1 MRSTPSLW
9 RTGLSSASK
18 LLEAL
23 GICTLCTMVGTGC
36 QEYDPPPRVSLVLP
50 VGGAWQEGE
59 VVELMFSEPIN
70 VGTLK
75 MKLWA
80 DVRDIEGQLPQG
92 ATPLVADCRV
102 GSCADATVSLSED
115 KQRLMLMLPK
125 ETLGK
130 AGPPVLLQ
138 IMEGLEDEKGNATG
152 SSPLFTLQFRSALDC
167 TNTEPVPFDSGTYI
181 LGGSVTKPVP
191 AILTLIS
198 DVKVSEDGTFA
209 LAGAEGDEKPG
220 FAKNTTNPD
229 ELFVDNT
236 ELGWTLFV
244 KGKVCLRD
252 GQRLLQ
258 TEVFDV
264 RIPIGSLTVTL
275 RQVRLVAEIKKDAT
289 GKDTIDGTLSFEGVE
304 LDNGRKVS
312 KFEGGNTPLFGAF
325 VPPEKRPAGTPE
337 LCGNPCG
344 VVIGLCEPPDGFPG
358 DVICPP
364 AP

>member
-1 MRSTPSLW
+1 MM
-9 RTGLSSASK
+9 G
-18 LLEAL
+18 AL
-23 GICTLCTMVGTGC
+23 GALASAGC
-36 QEYDPPPRVSLVLP
+36 QEYDAPPRAALVLP
-50 VGGAWQEGE
+50 AGGAWQEGE
-59 VVELMFSEPIN
+59 VVELTFSEPIN
-70 VGTLK
+70 VETLK
-75 MKLWA
+75 MRLWA
-80 DVRDIEGQLPQG
+80 DVRDIEGQLPEG
-92 ATPLVADCRV
+92 ATPLVAECTV
-102 GSCADATVSLSED
+102 GACADVTVTLSED
-115 KQRLMLMLPK
+115 KLRLTLALPK

-138 IMEGLEDEKGNATG
+138 IMDGLEDEEGNPTG
-152 SSPLFTLQFRSALDC
+152 SAPLFTLQFRSALDC

-209 LAGAEGDEKPG
+209 LIGAEGDEKPG

-236 ELGWTLFV
+236 DLGWALFV

-264 RIPIGSLTVTL
+264 RIPLGSLTVTL
-275 RQVRLVAEIKKDAT
+275 QKVRLVAEIKKDDAT

-312 KFEGGNTPLFGAF
+312 KFEGGNTALAGGF
-325 VPPEKRPAGTPE
+325 VAPERRPAGMPE
-337 LCGNPCG
+337 LCGDQCG
-344 VVIGLCEPPDGFPG
+344 VVIGLCEPPEGFPG
-358 DVICPP
+358 EQICP
-364 AP
+364 

>member
-1 MRSTPSLW
+1 ML
-9 RTGLSSASK
+9 GALCALISA
-18 LLEAL
+18 
-23 GICTLCTMVGTGC
+23 GC
-36 QEYDPPPRVSLVLP
+36 QEYDAPPRASLVLP
-50 VGGAWQEGE
+50 AGGAWQEGD
-59 VVELMFSEPIN
+59 VVELMFSEPIK
-70 VGTLK
+70 VETLK

-92 ATPLVADCRV
+92 ATPLVADCAV
-102 GSCADATVSLSED
+102 GACADVTVTLSED
-115 KQRLMLMLPK
+115 KQRLTMALPK

-138 IMEGLEDEKGNATG
+138 IMEGLEDEEGNPTG
-152 SSPLFTLQFRSALDC
+152 SAPLFTLQFRSALDC
-167 TNTEPVPFDSGTYI
+167 DNAEPVPFDSGTYI

-209 LAGAEGDEKPG
+209 LVSAEGDEYPG

-244 KGKVCLRD
+244 KGKVCLR
-252 GQRLLQ
+252 GEQRLLQ

-264 RIPIGSLTVTL
+264 RIPLGSLIVTL
-275 RQVRLVAEIKKDAT
+275 RQVRLVAEIKKGET
-289 GKDTIDGTLSFEGVE
+289 SGKDTIDGTLSFEGVE
-304 LDNGRKVS
+304 LDNGRRVTS
-312 KFEGGNTPLFGAF
+312 FEGGNTPLFGAF

-337 LCGNPCG
+337 LCGDQCG
-344 VVIGLCEPPDGFPG
+344 VVIGLCEPPEGFPG
-358 DVICPP
+358 EIICPP
-364 AP
+364 AQ